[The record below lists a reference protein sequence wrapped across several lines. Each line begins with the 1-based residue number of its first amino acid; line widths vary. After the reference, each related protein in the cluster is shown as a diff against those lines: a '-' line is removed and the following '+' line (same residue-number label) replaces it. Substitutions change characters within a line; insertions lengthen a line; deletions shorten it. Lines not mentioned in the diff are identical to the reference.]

1 MTGTEIT
8 GAIIGFLL
16 CALILCIIALLVIV
30 LIWRMFKND
39 MDFDDIANYMEDP
52 DND

>member
-8 GAIIGFLL
+8 GAIIGFIL
-16 CALILCIIALLVIV
+16 CAFIVCIICLLVII
-30 LIWRMFKND
+30 LIWWMFKKD

-52 DND
+52 EA